1 MKNLKQTIVNQVET
15 LNKLDASVE
24 KQTGKQSMSRRELAV
39 LTSLYAAK
47 TCDLS
52 KFDEK
57 AKRAVNKEILD
68 TVGKDS
74 KKKIGQVAF
83 NPVMLS
89 VAKVAV
95 DKFNSGEISE
105 EEVLPYLESLIVQ
118 NFQKVSEDG
127 KTINDVS
134 THKGLN
140 ASLPKE
146 DQNKASKSEKTE
158 QDLNKQTL
166 GDSKIFFAIIRDL
179 LQMDMSRLKKIQQ
192 FILSLDDPA
201 EDEIVLPASVI
212 DQVSDKLPNAFASW
226 MK

>member
-39 LTSLYAAK
+39 LTSLYTAK

-118 NFQKVSEDG
+118 NFQKVDDDG

-179 LQMDMSRLKKIQQ
+179 LQMDMSRLKKIQE
-192 FILSLDDPA
+192 FIISLDDPA
-201 EDEIVLPASVI
+201 EDEIVLPANVI

>member
-1 MKNLKQTIVNQVET
+1 MKNLKQTIVNKVEA

-24 KQTGKQSMSRRELAV
+24 KSTGKQSMSRRELAV
-39 LTSLYAAK
+39 MTSLYTAK

-105 EEVLPYLESLIVQ
+105 TEVLPYLESLIVQ
-118 NFQKVSEDG
+118 NFQKVDDDG
-127 KTINDVS
+127 KPYNDVT

-166 GDSKIFFAIIRDL
+166 GDSKIFLAIIRDL
-179 LQMDMSRLKKIQQ
+179 LQMDMSRLKKIQE
-192 FILSLDDPA
+192 FIISLDDPA

-212 DQVSDKLPNAFASW
+212 DQVSENIPNVFASW

>member
-1 MKNLKQTIVNQVET
+1 MKNLKQNIVNKVEA

-24 KQTGKQSMSRRELAV
+24 KSTGKQSMSRRELAV
-39 LTSLYAAK
+39 LTSLYAVK
-47 TCDLS
+47 THDLS
-52 KFDEK
+52 TFDEK

-118 NFQKVSEDG
+118 NFQKVDDDG
-127 KTINDVS
+127 KPYNDVT

-192 FILSLDDPA
+192 FILSLDDPS

>member
-1 MKNLKQTIVNQVET
+1 
-15 LNKLDASVE
+15 
-24 KQTGKQSMSRRELAV
+24 
-39 LTSLYAAK
+39 
-47 TCDLS
+47 LS
-52 KFDEK
+52 NFDEK

-83 NPVMLS
+83 NTEMLS
-89 VAKVAV
+89 IAKVAV
-95 DKFNSGEISE
+95 DRFNLGKITE
-105 EEVLPYLESLIVQ
+105 EEVLPFIESLIVQ
-118 NFQKVSEDG
+118 NFQKVGDDG
-127 KTINDVS
+127 KAVNDVT

-158 QDLNKQTL
+158 QDLNKQTS
-166 GDSKIFFAIIRDL
+166 GDSKIFFTIIRAL
-179 LQMDMSRLKKIQQ
+179 LEMDMSRLKKTLE
-192 FILSLDDPA
+192 FVKSLSEAPQ
-201 EDEIVLPASVI
+201 DEIVLPASVI

>member
-1 MKNLKQTIVNQVET
+1 MKNLKQTIVNKVEA

-24 KQTGKQSMSRRELAV
+24 KSTGKQSMSRRELAIM
-39 LTSLYAAK
+39 TSLYTAK

-52 KFDEK
+52 NFDEK

-105 EEVLPYLESLIVQ
+105 EEVLPYLESLSVQ
-118 NFQKVSEDG
+118 NFQKVGDDG
-127 KTINDVS
+127 KALNDVT

-166 GDSKIFFAIIRDL
+166 GDSKIFFSIIRDL
-179 LQMDMSRLKKIQQ
+179 LQMDMSRLKKIQE
-192 FILSLDDPA
+192 FIISLDDPA

>member
-39 LTSLYAAK
+39 LTSLYTAK

-118 NFQKVSEDG
+118 NFQKVGDDG

-179 LQMDMSRLKKIQQ
+179 LQMDMSRLKKIQE
-192 FILSLDDPA
+192 FIISLDDPA

>member
-1 MKNLKQTIVNQVET
+1 MKNLKQTIVNKVEA

-24 KQTGKQSMSRRELAV
+24 KSTGKQSMSRRELAV
-39 LTSLYAAK
+39 MTSLYTAK

-105 EEVLPYLESLIVQ
+105 TEVLPYLESLIVQ
-118 NFQKVSEDG
+118 NFQKVDDDG
-127 KTINDVS
+127 KPYNDVT

-179 LQMDMSRLKKIQQ
+179 LQMDMSRLKKIQE
-192 FILSLDDPA
+192 FIISLDDPA

-212 DQVSDKLPNAFASW
+212 DQVSENIPNVFASW

>member
-1 MKNLKQTIVNQVET
+1 MKNLKQTIVNKVEA

-24 KQTGKQSMSRRELAV
+24 KSTGKQSMSRRELAV
-39 LTSLYAAK
+39 MTSLYTAK

-105 EEVLPYLESLIVQ
+105 TEVLPYFESLIVQ
-118 NFQKVSEDG
+118 NFQKVDNDG
-127 KTINDVS
+127 KPYNDVT

-146 DQNKASKSEKTE
+146 DQNKVSKSEKTE

-179 LQMDMSRLKKIQQ
+179 LQMDMSRLKKIQE
-192 FILSLDDPA
+192 FIISLDDPA

>member
-1 MKNLKQTIVNQVET
+1 MKNLKQTIVNKVEA

-24 KQTGKQSMSRRELAV
+24 KSTGKQSMSRRELAV
-39 LTSLYAAK
+39 LTSLYAVK
-47 TCDLS
+47 THDLS
-52 KFDEK
+52 TFDEK

-105 EEVLPYLESLIVQ
+105 EEVLSYFESLIVQ
-118 NFQKVSEDG
+118 NFQKVDDEGTSV
-127 KTINDVS
+127 NDVT

-146 DQNKASKSEKTE
+146 DQNKASKSEATE

-201 EDEIVLPASVI
+201 EDEIVLPAEVI
-212 DQVSDKLPNAFASW
+212 NQVSDKLPNAFASW

>member
-1 MKNLKQTIVNQVET
+1 MKNLKQTIVNKVEA

-24 KQTGKQSMSRRELAV
+24 KSTGKQSMSRRELAV
-39 LTSLYAAK
+39 MASLYTAK

-118 NFQKVSEDG
+118 NFQKVGDDG

-179 LQMDMSRLKKIQQ
+179 LQMDMSRLKKIQE
-192 FILSLDDPA
+192 FIISLDDPA
-201 EDEIVLPASVI
+201 EDEIVLPANVI

>member
-24 KQTGKQSMSRRELAV
+24 KQTGKQSLSRRQLAV
-39 LTSLYAAK
+39 LTSLYTAK

-89 VAKVAV
+89 VAKAAV

-118 NFQKVSEDG
+118 NFQKVDDDG

-192 FILSLDDPA
+192 FIISLDDPA

>member
-1 MKNLKQTIVNQVET
+1 MKNLKQTIVNKVEA

-24 KQTGKQSMSRRELAV
+24 KSTGKQSMSRRELAV
-39 LTSLYAAK
+39 LTSLYAVK
-47 TCDLS
+47 THDLS
-52 KFDEK
+52 TFDEK

-105 EEVLPYLESLIVQ
+105 EEVLSYFESLIVQ
-118 NFQKVSEDG
+118 NFQKVDDEGTSV
-127 KTINDVS
+127 NDVT

-201 EDEIVLPASVI
+201 EDEIVLPAEVI
-212 DQVSDKLPNAFASW
+212 NQVSDKLPNAFASW

>member
-1 MKNLKQTIVNQVET
+1 MKNLKQTIVNKVEA

-24 KQTGKQSMSRRELAV
+24 KSTGKQSMSRRELAV
-39 LTSLYAAK
+39 MASLYTAK

-52 KFDEK
+52 NFNEK

-95 DKFNSGEISE
+95 DKFNSGKISE

-118 NFQKVSEDG
+118 NFQKVGDDG

-166 GDSKIFFAIIRDL
+166 GDSKIFFTIIRAL
-179 LQMDMSRLKKIQQ
+179 LQMDMSRLKKTLE
-192 FILSLDDPA
+192 FVKSLSEAPQ
-201 EDEIVLPASVI
+201 DEIVLPASVI
-212 DQVSDKLPNAFASW
+212 DQVSDNIPSVFASW

>member
-1 MKNLKQTIVNQVET
+1 MKNLKQTIVNKVEA

-24 KQTGKQSMSRRELAV
+24 KSTGKQSMSRRELAV
-39 LTSLYAAK
+39 MTSLYTAK

-105 EEVLPYLESLIVQ
+105 TEVLPYS
-118 NFQKVSEDG
+118 
-127 KTINDVS
+127 
-134 THKGLN
+134 
-140 ASLPKE
+140 
-146 DQNKASKSEKTE
+146 
-158 QDLNKQTL
+158 
-166 GDSKIFFAIIRDL
+166 
-179 LQMDMSRLKKIQQ
+179 
-192 FILSLDDPA
+192 
-201 EDEIVLPASVI
+201 
-212 DQVSDKLPNAFASW
+212 
-226 MK
+226 

>member
-39 LTSLYAAK
+39 MTSLYTAK

-57 AKRAVNKEILD
+57 LKRAVNKEILD

-118 NFQKVSEDG
+118 NFQKVDDDG
-127 KTINDVS
+127 KPYNDVT

-179 LQMDMSRLKKIQQ
+179 LKMDMSRLKKIQE
-192 FILSLDDPA
+192 FIISLDDPA

>member
-1 MKNLKQTIVNQVET
+1 MKNLKQTIVNKVEA

-24 KQTGKQSMSRRELAV
+24 KSTGKQSMSRRELAV
-39 LTSLYAAK
+39 MASLYTAK

-52 KFDEK
+52 TFNEK

-118 NFQKVSEDG
+118 NFQKVGDEG
-127 KTINDVS
+127 KTTNDVS

-166 GDSKIFFAIIRDL
+166 GDSKIFFAIIRAL
-179 LQMDMSRLKKIQQ
+179 LEMDMSRLKKTLE
-192 FILSLDDPA
+192 FVKSLSEAPQ
-201 EDEIVLPASVI
+201 DEIVLPASVI

>member
-1 MKNLKQTIVNQVET
+1 MKNLKQTIVNKVEA

-24 KQTGKQSMSRRELAV
+24 KSTGKQSMSRRELAV
-39 LTSLYAAK
+39 LTSLYAVK
-47 TCDLS
+47 THDLS
-52 KFDEK
+52 TFDEK

-118 NFQKVSEDG
+118 NFQKVDDDG
-127 KTINDVS
+127 KPYNDVT

-192 FILSLDDPA
+192 FILSLDDPS

>member
-39 LTSLYAAK
+39 LTSLYTAK

-118 NFQKVSEDG
+118 NFQKVGDDG

-192 FILSLDDPA
+192 FIISLDDPA

>member
-1 MKNLKQTIVNQVET
+1 MKNLKQTIVNKVEA

-24 KQTGKQSMSRRELAV
+24 KSTGKQSMSRRELAV
-39 LTSLYAAK
+39 MASLYTAK

-52 KFDEK
+52 NFNEK

-118 NFQKVSEDG
+118 NFQKVDDDG
-127 KTINDVS
+127 KTINDVT

-166 GDSKIFFAIIRDL
+166 GDSKIFFSIIRDL

>member
-39 LTSLYAAK
+39 LTSLYAVK
-47 TCDLS
+47 THDLS
-52 KFDEK
+52 TFDEK

-118 NFQKVSEDG
+118 NFQKVGDDG
-127 KTINDVS
+127 KAVNDVT

-146 DQNKASKSEKTE
+146 DQNKASTSEKTE

>member
-1 MKNLKQTIVNQVET
+1 MKNLKQTIVNKVEA

-24 KQTGKQSMSRRELAV
+24 KSTGKQSMSRRELAV
-39 LTSLYAAK
+39 MASLYTAK

-52 KFDEK
+52 TFNEK

-105 EEVLPYLESLIVQ
+105 EEVLSYFESLIVQ
-118 NFQKVSEDG
+118 NFQKVDDEGTSV
-127 KTINDVS
+127 NDVT

-201 EDEIVLPASVI
+201 EDEIVLPAEVI
-212 DQVSDKLPNAFASW
+212 NQVSDKLPNAFASW

>member
-1 MKNLKQTIVNQVET
+1 MKNLKQTIVNKVEA
-15 LNKLDASVE
+15 LNKLDVSVE
-24 KQTGKQSMSRRELAV
+24 KSTGKQSMSRRELAV
-39 LTSLYAAK
+39 LTSLYTVK
-47 TCDLS
+47 THDLS
-52 KFDEK
+52 TFDEK

-83 NPVMLS
+83 NPEMLS

-95 DKFNSGEISE
+95 DKFNSGKISE
-105 EEVLPYLESLIVQ
+105 EEVLPFLESLIVQ
-118 NFQKVSEDG
+118 NFQKVGDDG
-127 KTINDVS
+127 KAVNDVT

-146 DQNKASKSEKTE
+146 DQNKVSKSEKTE

-166 GDSKIFFAIIRDL
+166 GDSKIFFSIIRSML
-179 LQMDMSRLKKIQQ
+179 TLDMSRLKEIED
-192 FILSLDDPA
+192 FIMGMTVPV
-201 EDEIVLPASVI
+201 EEEIVLPPEIIKRVSNNLPVI
-212 DQVSDKLPNAFASW
+212 FTPW

>member
-1 MKNLKQTIVNQVET
+1 MKNLKQTIVNKVEA

-24 KQTGKQSMSRRELAV
+24 KSTGKQSMSRRELAV
-39 LTSLYAAK
+39 MTSLYTAK

-57 AKRAVNKEILD
+57 LKRAVNKEILD

-118 NFQKVSEDG
+118 NFQKVDDDG
-127 KTINDVS
+127 KPYNDVT

-179 LQMDMSRLKKIQQ
+179 LKMDMSRLKKIQE
-192 FILSLDDPA
+192 FIISLDDPA

>member
-39 LTSLYAAK
+39 LTSLYAVK
-47 TCDLS
+47 THDLS
-52 KFDEK
+52 TFDEK

-118 NFQKVSEDG
+118 NFQKVDDDG
-127 KTINDVS
+127 KTTNDVS

-146 DQNKASKSEKTE
+146 DQNKASTSEKTE

-201 EDEIVLPASVI
+201 EDEIVLPAEVI
-212 DQVSDKLPNAFASW
+212 NQVSDKLPNAFASW